1 MARLL
6 FYILTETNNKNK
18 NMKIRIKP
26 HYLDYTLYYNVQ
38 IKGLLFW
45 KTVSSSSILDNAI
58 ADVKELKRMEEF
70 NKTNQ

>member
-1 MARLL
+1 
-6 FYILTETNNKNK
+6 
-18 NMKIRIKP
+18 MKIRIKP
-26 HYLDYTLYYNVQ
+26 HYLDCKLYYHVQ

-45 KTVSSSSILDNAI
+45 KTISSASLLDTAI